1 MLFYVI
7 IILLIFMSKK
17 IFYFINFII
26 NKFQYS
32 YTLSLNIDY
41 KTFEEIIKKNKNNDE
56 IEFIIKKYDKN
67 NKLVCE
73 KKYNNYE
80 YLGSGT
86 YAKVFRLSYKNNF
99 DFIIKFGIA
108 YPDATYDEAVILDDI
123 YTNSE
128 IDDKYKYKIESYG
141 TNKIII
147 DSKIINNKYNNGDD
161 NNNYKEISFII
172 MPYLGELDLYGYMN
186 RIHTNNFNTDKLP
199 IVLKNVINNLIELNK
214 HYLHND
220 IKTDNIMINLTDY
233 SIKIIDFGLCCKN
246 YKMYTTLGYRQILP
260 EFIINSFDSDYLIT
274 YKMVSQ
280 IDNFGLFWMILDCF
294 TNEKLFK
301 KYIKIVIKDHSKNS
315 YKSTLNFYL
324 NLFCISKNSLSH
336 KIRNEMIDY
345 TYKNIKNDFI
355 EDVYNMTS
363 PYIKNK
369 LFSNKNEFVKF
380 IEKMLLLVS
389 YDYNNRLSLE
399 EFIKETFFIIK

>member
-1 MLFYVI
+1 MLFYVV

-17 IFYFINFII
+17 IFNFIKFII
-26 NKFQYS
+26 NKFKYN

-108 YPDATYDEAVILDDI
+108 YPDVTYDEAVILDEI

-141 TNKIII
+141 TNKII
-147 DSKIINNKYNNGDD
+147 NNND
-161 NNNYKEISFII
+161 NNDNYKEISFII
-172 MPYLGELDLYGYMN
+172 MPYLGEIDLYAYMD

-233 SIKIIDFGLCCKN
+233 SIKIIDFGLCCNN
-246 YKMYTTLGYRQILP
+246 YKVYTTLGYRQISP

-274 YKMVSQ
+274 YIMISQ
-280 IDNFGLFWMILDCF
+280 IDNFGLFWLILDCF

-301 KYIKIVIKDHSKNS
+301 KYIKIVLKDHSKNS
-315 YKSTLNFYL
+315 YKSTLNFYF
-324 NLFCISKNSLSH
+324 NIFSISKNSLSH
-336 KIRNEMIDY
+336 NVRKEMIDY

-355 EDVYNMTS
+355 EDAYNMTS

-369 LFSNKNEFVKF
+369 LFSNKNEFINF
-380 IEKMLLLVS
+380 IEKMLLLVN
-389 YDYNNRLSLE
+389 YDFNHRLSLE
-399 EFIKETFFIIK
+399 EFIKEPFFYNKINFI